1 MFSLENCLLKSIS
14 TGPPLVSLLEPEHP
28 ESSIPLSFYILI
40 ILTPYLFF
48 FSPTSQ
54 SPSII
59 SLRSLLESF
68 PHRSSGSLPR
78 ATPAPGNG
86 PLPSRLF
93 CYLEQVSS
101 PGTGDAGGDMLHGI
115 WNKAA
120 WGLWANAQPS
130 IHPRK
135 ILCDLILK
143 AVVAFLLPQ
152 KGLEGEQHGTGA
164 PGRAPRTAGVV
175 VQGFPHQARFQHCV
189 LSSTLS
195 PTKNPG
201 ASGVYTNHKPFSGS
215 CIYKLRHVE
224 IKGDTT

>member
-152 KGLEGEQHGTGA
+152 KASSMALGLPAGPPA
-164 PGRAPRTAGVV
+164 PLGWLCKAFHTRHA
-175 VQGFPHQARFQHCV
+175 
-189 LSSTLS
+189 SSTVCSAARSPPPKTLGPPACTLTTSLS
-195 PTKNPG
+195 V
-201 ASGVYTNHKPFSGS
+201 AHVFTN
-215 CIYKLRHVE
+215 
-224 IKGDTT
+224 